1 MQKSLLKNKNV
12 LNYCHTVSL
21 LIALSFSH
29 YYITYETQLP
39 SKERGG
45 DPHRMDILG
54 SSSARVSQFM
64 AGEILTQIFTKV
76 TNVYAN

>member
-1 MQKSLLKNKNV
+1 
-12 LNYCHTVSL
+12 

-29 YYITYETQLP
+29 YYVTYETQLP

-45 DPHRMDILG
+45 DAQRTGGYLG
-54 SSSARVSQFM
+54 WLFSHTQFM

-76 TNVYAN
+76 SNVYAN